1 MRNAVADEDS
11 TEERI
16 ATFIRNEEA
25 AKERAAEGSSE
36 ERRQTTIYLD
46 ADTKRKLKAYCS
58 LEEVEMSTFVND
70 LVADELE
77 DWSPD
82 L

>member
-1 MRNAVADEDS
+1 MADEES

-25 AKERAAEGSSE
+25 AKERAAEDSSE

-46 ADTKRKLKAYCS
+46 ADIKRKLKAYCS
-58 LEEVEMSTFVND
+58 LEEVEMSAFVND
-70 LVADELE
+70 LVAEELE

>member
-1 MRNAVADEDS
+1 MADDTS

-25 AKERAAEGSSE
+25 AKERATEDSSE

-46 ADTKRKLKAYCS
+46 ADVKRKLKAYCS
-58 LEEVEMSTFVND
+58 LEEVEMSAFVND
-70 LVADELE
+70 LVAEELE
-77 DWSPD
+77 GWSPD